1 VTRGQGD
8 RETRRWESQ
17 MTSRQGG
24 GGRISNLQSPTS
36 NLQLPASNLISHI
49 RRWGLRLRL
58 VESLAWGVW
67 GAAAGLGLGTGVALA
82 ARVWPL
88 LTARYLAGLAGLL
101 VLAGATV
108 GLAGAWLRPRSLALS
123 ARLFDRRF
131 GLAERLA
138 TAVEIG
144 GGRLR
149 VTRAM
154 SEAQL
159 ADTLDVARRVD
170 PGMMLP
176 LRVSGRALAA
186 CGALAV
192 TAVLLL
198 WLPNP
203 QEDVLLRRAAVRA
216 AVEEQ
221 IEELETAQEKVV
233 AAEGLGEAE
242 REALMRALEE
252 AIAALDEGRAS
263 PEEAVAAL
271 AEAEQALVALRD
283 SDATGVQAGLERA
296 AGEMADSE
304 LTRDIAKAL
313 ANGDYQRA
321 AQALAA
327 YAGTKG
333 EVLTREEELE
343 LARELAQ
350 SASAFAA
357 SNPDLA
363 QELARA
369 AGAIERGDIAEARE
383 AIREAARRMGAAG
396 EQVQGQK
403 MLEETLAELQEGR
416 EQVAQAGGRE
426 GGGEGERGSGG
437 EGQMAQQGG
446 QPGGGPP
453 GGQASGQPGGQQAGG
468 GQQTQPGHS
477 EDAGTG
483 RPYDEVYVPYRLD
496 EEGEGVDV
504 GREGGEGLPGGDTS
518 LPAPEV
524 GQASV
529 PYREVYADYAAQA
542 GAALEGSYI
551 PLGLKGYVRD
561 YFSSLE

>member
-1 VTRGQGD
+1 
-8 RETRRWESQ
+8 
-17 MTSRQGG
+17 MTSRQGA
-24 GGRISNLQSPTS
+24 GGRISNFQPPTSNLQLPTS

-58 VESLAWGVW
+58 VESLTWGVW

-88 LTARYLAGLAGLL
+88 LTARWLAGLAGLL
-101 VLAGATV
+101 ILAGTTI
-108 GLAGAWLRPRSLALS
+108 GLAGAWLRPRSLASS
-123 ARLFDRRF
+123 ARFFDRRF

-144 GGRLR
+144 SGRLR
-149 VTRAM
+149 VTPAM
-154 SEAQL
+154 AEAQL
-159 ADTLDVARRVD
+159 ADTLDVARRVI
-170 PGMMLP
+170 PGAMLP
-176 LRVSGRALAA
+176 LWVSGRALAA
-186 CGALAV
+186 CGALVVA
-192 TAVLLL
+192 AALLL

-203 QEDVLLRRAAVRA
+203 QEDVLSRRAAVRA

-221 IEELETAQEKVV
+221 IEELETAQEQVV
-233 AAEGLGEAE
+233 AAEGLSEAE
-242 REALMRALEE
+242 REALTRALEE
-252 AIAALDEGRAS
+252 AIAALDEGKAS

-271 AEAEQALVALRD
+271 AEAEQALVALQDPHAASR
-283 SDATGVQAGLERA
+283 QAGLEQA

-304 LTRDIAKAL
+304 LTRDISEAL
-313 ANGDYQRA
+313 ANGDYQQA
-321 AQALAA
+321 ARSLAA
-327 YAGTKG
+327 YTGTKG

-369 AGAIERGDIAEARE
+369 ADAIERGDIAEARE

-426 GGGEGERGSGG
+426 GGGAGERGSGG
-437 EGQMAQQGG
+437 KGQMAQQGG
-446 QPGGGPP
+446 QPGGGQP

-483 RPYDEVYVPYRLD
+483 RPYDEVYVPYRLN
-496 EEGEGVDV
+496 EEGQGVDV

-518 LPAPEV
+518 LPAPGV